1 MAQVFVA
8 YVFIELFGISQIT
21 IVCQNNAEWGAD
33 IKRLSLCAAA
43 RIACSRIADMCN
55 ACITDQVAHIAGT
68 EHFAHHAFALVHM
81 KYIAFGSNNTCCV
94 LTTVLQHLQTI
105 IQHLIDR
112 LMTNQT

>member
-8 YVFIELFGISQIT
+8 YILIQLFGIGQIT
-21 IVCQNNAEWGAD
+21 IMCQNDTKRRAD
-33 IKRLSLCAAA
+33 IERLGFCAAA

-55 ACITDQVAHIAGT
+55 ACITDQVAHITGT

>member
-8 YVFIELFGISQIT
+8 YVFIQLFGIGQIT
-21 IVCQNNAEWGAD
+21 VVCQNNAEWGAD
-33 IKRLSLCAAA
+33 IKWLSLCATA
-43 RIACSRIADMCN
+43 RITCSRIADVRD
-55 ACITDQVAHIAGT
+55 AGITDQVAHITGT